1 MVSPTKYWQMQ
12 ILPIGEDVQLKKYR
26 EISRAKEFFK
36 IQFPHLNSNR
46 TLSTE
51 ENKQIQRVLWEIFRS
66 DDDIYQSAIAGL
78 CLRCYVSHR
87 ILITCKT
94 IPHIYNVNAENL
106 FRYTD
111 LLPFVLNDDGKTLVI
126 VDSEGTTQH
135 ILNYH
140 DGTTQAIAKGGE
152 FFSVDI
158 LRRFNPNLG
167 SNESLDNWTNRLTR
181 QNEQIKSFLWEFG
194 LATPSDW
201 GLLCKSIP
209 RSLCGFLLT
218 GDYEIV
224 KAFQTVYQ
232 RDRLKTR
239 QKGRCLEPAP
249 SQLQEMLHL
258 LQQESITFSPTELIY
273 HLKRIAEIL
282 RQDWLYRKSGYIKT
296 ISTEVYDNSTNDY
309 FDNPEFPYHKD
320 SDPEDVE
327 LEKLQEICSN
337 LFEQVLYQ
345 TIAEV
350 IQERIEYLQKSR
362 GYKNFAQRFPEGLR
376 LYYQDNISLGEIAKL
391 WEIEWSKARRIFQL
405 EDFLEIVQYRTEEI
419 FLDNLLQSLNK
430 SRLTKISDEPDY
442 LKNIAAEIRKF
453 AWNKT
458 FKKAKAELMAG
469 KKLQKKSLFA
479 QRIRTYLSDSS
490 YQHKENIF
498 HQISY

>member
-1 MVSPTKYWQMQ
+1 MASPTKYWQIE
-12 ILPIGEDVQLKKYR
+12 ILPIGEDVQLKHRR

-36 IQFPHLNSNR
+36 IQFPHLNNNS
-46 TLSTE
+46 TISTE
-51 ENKQIQRVLWEIFRS
+51 ENKQIQTVLWEIFRS

-94 IPHIYNVNAENL
+94 IPHIYNVSAENL

-111 LLPFVLNDDGKTLVI
+111 LLPFILNDDGKTLVI
-126 VDSEGTTQH
+126 VNSESRTQY
-135 ILNYH
+135 ILNHH
-140 DGTTQAIAKGGE
+140 DGTTSAIAKGGE

-158 LRRFNPNLG
+158 LRRFNPNLN
-167 SNESLDNWTNRLTR
+167 SNESLDNWTTRLTR
-181 QNEQIKSFLWEFG
+181 QNEEIKSFLWGFG

-218 GDYEIV
+218 EDYEII
-224 KAFQTVYQ
+224 KAFQIVYQ

-249 SQLQEMLHL
+249 SQLQEILHL
-258 LQQESITFSPTELIY
+258 LQQESIIFSPPELIY

-282 RQDWLYRKSGYIKT
+282 RQDWLYRKSRYIKT
-296 ISTEVYDNSTNDY
+296 VSTEVYNNSTNDY
-309 FDNPEFPYHKD
+309 FDNPEFPYHID

-327 LEKLQEICSN
+327 LEKLQEICAN

-350 IQERIEYLQKSR
+350 IEERIEYLQKSK
-362 GYKNFAQRFPEGLR
+362 GYKNFAQRFLEGLR

-391 WEIEWSKARRIFQL
+391 WEIEWSKARRIFKL
-405 EDFLEIVQYRTEEI
+405 EDFLEIVQYRSEEI
-419 FLDNLLQSLNK
+419 FLDKLLQSVNK
-430 SRLTKISDEPDY
+430 YQLTRISHEPDY
-442 LKNIAAEIRKF
+442 LKNIAAEIREF
-453 AWNKT
+453 AYKKT
-458 FKKAKAELMAG
+458 FKEAKAELVTS
-469 KKLQKKSLFA
+469 KKQMKNSLFA
-479 QRIRTYLSDSS
+479 QIIRTYLSNS
-490 YQHKENIF
+490 H
-498 HQISY
+498 